1 MTNAAEGPVDLTT
14 MLAGAVLASPV
25 MTASGCA
32 GSGRELSQFC
42 DLAELGAFVTPSVT
56 RDGSGGRPL
65 PRFVET
71 PSALL
76 SAVGLPGAGIDAFL
90 AIDLPWL
97 LRSDARPIVS
107 IAGATL
113 GEYAELAR
121 RVGNTPGIAGIE
133 VNLAAVE
140 PAAGGLKAD
149 LARGFARDPMQAARV
164 VAVVRRET
172 AAGVPVFAK
181 LWPGVAGL
189 VDMASAV
196 SQAGASGVVLPG
208 SLPGLALD
216 PRTLRPTLGG
226 GTGEL
231 SGPAIRSVGLYAV
244 WEVRRALPGVC
255 IIGAGGIRSGA
266 DVLEYI
272 AAGADAVQVG
282 SATFVDPGTPARVTA
297 ELRGELA
304 VRGLQS
310 PRQAFAV
317 AHSPLPPAPTAPGP
331 TAPGPTAPGPA
342 APGPTPPGPTAPG
355 PTPPGSTPRG
365 DG

>member
-1 MTNAAEGPVDLTT
+1 M
-14 MLAGAVLASPV
+14 
-25 MTASGCA
+25 
-32 GSGRELSQFC
+32 
-42 DLAELGAFVTPSVT
+42 
-56 RDGSGGRPL
+56 
-65 PRFVET
+65 
-71 PSALL
+71 
-76 SAVGLPGAGIDAFL
+76 
-90 AIDLPWL
+90 
-97 LRSDARPIVS
+97 S

-216 PRTLRPTLGG
+216 PRTLRPQLGG

-244 WEVRRALPGVC
+244 WEVRRALPDAC

-266 DVLEYI
+266 RRARVHRRRRRRRPGRQRYLRRPVAPPPGDGRAARGSRMSSRRAGKRSPATDVH
-272 AAGADAVQVG
+272 APGATVAD
-282 SATFVDPGTPARVTA
+282 PART
-297 ELRGELA
+297 RT
-304 VRGLQS
+304 
-310 PRQAFAV
+310 
-317 AHSPLPPAPTAPGP
+317 PT
-331 TAPGPTAPGPA
+331 
-342 APGPTPPGPTAPG
+342 GPTPQEMASAWTPSEPGC
-355 PTPPGSTPRG
+355 SRR
-365 DG
+365 